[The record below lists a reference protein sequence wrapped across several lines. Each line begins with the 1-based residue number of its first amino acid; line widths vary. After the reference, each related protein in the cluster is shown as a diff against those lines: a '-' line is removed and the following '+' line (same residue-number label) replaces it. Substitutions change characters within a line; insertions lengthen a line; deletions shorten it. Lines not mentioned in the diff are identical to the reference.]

1 MKKQRWKESEKRREE
16 ERRSEK
22 RQSQKKEDAGAQKG
36 RKVAKPCVFH
46 CFSMFFPRASERRV
60 LLIVGACQTFSHLRI
75 FKSSHLLILASS
87 HLHILT
93 SSHLL
98 IFTSSHPHIFTSS
111 HLHILSCPFPALLPS
126 CSLALFFFLL
136 FYFSLK
142 ARGSANETARNAT
155 LSHETRFDRQKLKWN
170 CDFTTSAA
178 TLSPNLTLT
187 WWHVPFLDVLTGF
200 PWFSPWFSHGF
211 PHGFTFLTFYP
222 SPVQARITAV
232 LQRLQTLGSTEA
244 SVKVKARATA
254 MAQKLGSW
262 RIFPYRKFAFTY
274 YIYII

>member
-1 MKKQRWKESEKRREE
+1 MFPLLPTYHMSYHRRKFRSQTSDNMDKWKSRGGKSQRREEKRREE

-142 ARGSANETARNAT
+142 ARGSANEDGTKRNPFARNEVRSPKNWSEIT
-155 LSHETRFDRQKLKWN
+155 ILPPPRQ
-170 CDFTTSAA
+170 
-178 TLSPNLTLT
+178 
-187 WWHVPFLDVLTGF
+187 PFRPT
-200 PWFSPWFSHGF
+200 
-211 PHGFTFLTFYP
+211 
-222 SPVQARITAV
+222 
-232 LQRLQTLGSTEA
+232 
-244 SVKVKARATA
+244 
-254 MAQKLGSW
+254 
-262 RIFPYRKFAFTY
+262 
-274 YIYII
+274 